1 MARKPKG
8 PLIGQMDIGRQAAE
22 RAKGSSGA
30 RAGRRGGGRAAR
42 VAQRQEK
49 GAPLAVRPG
58 LTGGAFQPL
67 SEADIARI
75 HEAALDLL
83 ETIGIGDPTDE
94 LNEIVLAKG
103 CHLNEHGRLCFPR
116 ALVEDVIAGAC
127 REYVVH
133 ARGSRSPD
141 YDIRAGGRRVH
152 FCTAGSAVTTFQYDT
167 RTYRPATLVDIY
179 DFVRLIDQLDNIHLV
194 GQPVIATDVEDSFAH
209 DISVLYAQISGTE
222 KALSMSFADRSHI
235 EPAIG
240 FFDLVLGG
248 EGRFLARP
256 FVVFGGCPIVSPLRF
271 GEENLGVLIETSKL
285 GLVSDIAVAPQAGA
299 TAPAPLAGTLVQ
311 LTAETLACLAVVNL
325 VTPGCPMTF
334 AMWPLVSDLRTG
346 SFSGGSGEEAVLAA
360 AAVQIGKYYDLP
372 NSVGASMS
380 DSKIPDAQAGYEK
393 GVTTALA
400 AHAGCNRVCE
410 AAGMLGSLMGCAFE
424 ELVIDNDMLG
434 MVLRTVRGIEVT
446 DETLSLDAI
455 KEVALDPG
463 HYLGHPQTLALM
475 ESEYLY
481 PNVGDRT
488 APGAWEQQG
497 SKDMLERAHEKVV
510 EVLSSHYPN
519 YIDASA
525 DAEIRE
531 RFPIKL
537 PRKAMT
543 AESGRW

>member
-8 PLIGQMDIGRQAAE
+8 PLIGQLDLGRQVPQ
-22 RAKGSSGA
+22 RAKERS
-30 RAGRRGGGRAAR
+30 GRRGGGRAAR

-49 GAPLAVRPG
+49 GAPQAVRPG

-67 SEADIARI
+67 SDPDIARI

-116 ALVEDVIAGAC
+116 ALIEDVIAGAC
-127 REYVVH
+127 REYVIY

-152 FCTAGSAVTTFQYDT
+152 FCTAGSAVTTFQYESK
-167 RTYRPATLVDIY
+167 TYRPATLIDIY

-194 GQPVIATDVEDSFAH
+194 GQPVIATDVKDLFAH
-209 DISVLYAQISGTE
+209 DISVLYAQIAGTE
-222 KALSMSFADRSHI
+222 KPLSMSFADRSHI
-235 EPAIG
+235 KPGIE

-248 EGRFLARP
+248 EGRFLAKP

-285 GLVSDIAVAPQAGA
+285 GLVNDIAVAPQAGA

-311 LTAETLACLAVVNL
+311 LAAETLACLAVVNL
-325 VTPGCPMTF
+325 VKPGCPMTF

-346 SFSGGSGEEAVLAA
+346 AFSGGSGEEAVLAA

-410 AAGMLGSLMGCAFE
+410 AAGMLGSIMGCAFE

-446 DETLSLDAI
+446 DDTLSLEAI
-455 KEVALDPG
+455 KQVALDPG

-481 PNVGDRT
+481 PDVGDRT
-488 APGAWEQQG
+488 PPGAWEQQG

-519 YIDASA
+519 YIDAAA
-525 DAEIRE
+525 DAEIRK

-537 PRKAMT
+537 PLKAMA

>member
-8 PLIGQMDIGRQAAE
+8 PLIGRVELGRQAAE
-22 RAKGSSGA
+22 RRGA
-30 RAGRRGGGRAAR
+30 CAGRRGGGRAAR
-42 VAQRQEK
+42 VAQRQER
-49 GAPLAVRPG
+49 GVPLAVRPG

-67 SEADIARI
+67 SERDIARI
-75 HEAALDLL
+75 HDAALDIL
-83 ETIGIGDPTDE
+83 ETLGIGDPTDE
-94 LNEIVLAKG
+94 LNEIALAKG
-103 CHLNEHGRLCFPR
+103 CRLNEHGRLCFPR
-116 ALVEDVIAGAC
+116 ALIEDVISGAC
-127 REYVVH
+127 REYVVY
-133 ARGSRSPD
+133 ARGGRSPD

-179 DFVRLIDQLDNIHLV
+179 DFVRLIDRLDNIHLV
-194 GQPVIATDVEDSFAH
+194 GQPVIATDVKDLFAH
-209 DISVLYAQISGTE
+209 DISVLYAQISATE
-222 KALSMSFADRSHI
+222 KPLSMSFADRSHI
-235 EPAIG
+235 RPAIE

-248 EGRFLARP
+248 EGRFMARP
-256 FVVFGGCPIVSPLRF
+256 FCVFGGCPIVSPLRF
-271 GEENLGVLIETSKL
+271 GEDNLGVMIETSRL
-285 GLVSDIAVAPQAGA
+285 GLVNDIAVAPQAGA

-311 LTAETLACLAVVNL
+311 LAAETLACLAVVNL
-325 VTPGCPMTF
+325 VRPGCPMTF

-346 SFSGGSGEEAVLAA
+346 AFSGGSGEEAVLAA
-360 AAVQIGKYYDLP
+360 AAVQIGKFYDLP

-393 GVTTALA
+393 GITTALA

-424 ELVIDNDMLG
+424 QLVIDNDMLG
-434 MVLRTVRGIEVT
+434 MVMRTVRGIEVT

-455 KEVALDPG
+455 KQVALDPG
-463 HYLGHPQTLALM
+463 HFLGHPQTLALM

-481 PNVGDRT
+481 PDLGDRS

-497 SKDMLERAHEKVV
+497 SKDMLARAHEKVV

-519 YIDASA
+519 YIDAA
-525 DAEIRE
+525 TDATIRE

-537 PRKAMT
+537 PRAAMT
-543 AESGRW
+543 AASGRW